1 MGSLASRLG
10 GALIVS
16 MPLLMSFATNAS
28 EPIRVGVLRFGTVNW
43 ELNVMQHH
51 GFLKEQGVALE
62 VVLLGSKRATNIAL
76 QGGAADIIVDDWL
89 WVSRQ
94 RNSGKNYTF
103 VPYSSALGA
112 LMVHPSA
119 GVRNIED
126 LRSKKLGIAGGPVDK
141 SWLLLRAYT
150 AKEFNQD
157 IDAWVETQFG
167 APPLLN
173 QLIGNERIPAVLTF
187 WHYAAR
193 LEAGGMETLFEVE
206 SLLSSL
212 GLKAIPPLLGW
223 VFDARWA
230 REHPSAIRGFLQ
242 ASYAAKKRLADADEE
257 WERIRDLT
265 KAPNDETLSTLRDAY
280 RAGIPRHFTEHER
293 QGATKLMT
301 LLAKA
306 GGKKL
311 VGEKPRLAPGTFWP
325 EFDID
330 GFWKSPD

>member
-1 MGSLASRLG
+1 MCSFTRRVWGVLLV
-10 GALIVS
+10 LI
-16 MPLLMSFATNAS
+16 PLLMSFASNAS

-43 ELNVMQHH
+43 ELNVMRHH
-51 GFLKEQGVALE
+51 GFLEEQGVALE
-62 VVLLGSKRATNIAL
+62 VVLLGSKRATNIAI
-76 QGGAADIIVDDWL
+76 QGGAANIIVGDWL

-94 RNSGKNYTF
+94 RNSGRDYTF
-103 VPYSSALGA
+103 VPYSYALGA
-112 LMVHPSA
+112 LMVHPRA
-119 GVRNIED
+119 GVQSIED
-126 LRSKKLGIAGGPVDK
+126 LRGKKLGIAGGPVDK

-150 AKEFNQD
+150 TKEFNQD
-157 IDAWVETQFG
+157 ISTWVEAQFG

-173 QLIGNERIPAVLTF
+173 QLIGNERVPAVLTF

-193 LEAGGMETLFEVE
+193 LEARGMSTLLKVE

-212 GLKAIPPLLGW
+212 GLKAVPPLLGW

-242 ASYAAKKRLADADEE
+242 ASYAAKKRLADSDEE
-257 WERIRDLT
+257 WERIRDLI
-265 KAPNDETLSTLRDAY
+265 KAPSNETLVALRDAY

-293 QGATKLMT
+293 QGATRLMA

-311 VGEKPRLAPGTFWP
+311 VGEKPQLAPDTFWP

-330 GFWKSPD
+330 DFWKSPD